1 MWVGTDKYMV
11 LAHTYKT
18 DTSIFADG
26 MDRMKRVGDA
36 DGALVGQISG
46 TFNLAS
52 NQYKIKCV
60 PTEFPLE
67 ILPHP
72 RPPHSNPLHLIAAH
86 RSPSQ
91 AIAAHP

>member
-52 NQYKIKCV
+52 NQ
-60 PTEFPLE
+60 T
-67 ILPHP
+67 
-72 RPPHSNPLHLIAAH
+72 R
-86 RSPSQ
+86 
-91 AIAAHP
+91 